1 MIGVGTIR
9 MAMPSWGHVLTAPH
23 PFTLASVV
31 DILLVALVVY
41 ECLLLVRGTRA
52 SQMLLGLVLLVL
64 VYYLAQWWQLTT
76 LHWLLETALPYAVF
90 GIIVLFQAEI
100 RQGLAKIGRN
110 SLFMW
115 LTRGKGVDETYE
127 DVVLAANF
135 LSAHRIG
142 GLIVIERRTGL
153 RTYAESGIGLDA
165 RVSYDLLVTIF
176 RPGGPLHDGAVIIQ
190 QDRLAAAA
198 CFLPISMNPVLSA
211 QLGTRHRAAIG
222 ITEETD
228 AVAVAISESS
238 GAISIAVGGK
248 IEMDVSISY
257 LRERLGVLFNRYVPS
272 VVLPTRAQPG
282 TLLPDSSGMEA
293 ELSAISRLRRE
304 PEDLRQR

>member
-1 MIGVGTIR
+1 MTAMGTIR
-9 MAMPSWGHVLTAPH
+9 MAIPSWSHVLAAPH
-23 PFTLASVV
+23 PLTWNSVI
-31 DILLVALVVY
+31 DILIVALVIY

-52 SQMLLGLVLLVL
+52 SQMLLGLLLLVM
-64 VYYLAQWWQLTT
+64 VYYLAQWWQLNT

-142 GLIVIERRTGL
+142 GLIVMERRTGL

-165 RVSYDLLVTIF
+165 RLSYDLLVTIF
-176 RPGGPLHDGAVIIQ
+176 RPGGPLHDGAVILQ

-248 IEMDVSISY
+248 IEMDISLAY

-272 VVLPTRAQPG
+272 LVLPTRAQPAPLPPEPSVMDAAF
-282 TLLPDSSGMEA
+282 TLGSS
-293 ELSAISRLRRE
+293 RRGSDQE
-304 PEDLRQR
+304 QR